1 MCVFMLRVWAGRGE
15 EVREREKEGG
25 GGGFIEK
32 NSLKFSPTEVGK
44 T

>member
-1 MCVFMLRVWAGRGE
+1 MCVLMLRVWAGRGE

-25 GGGFIEK
+25 GGSLKK